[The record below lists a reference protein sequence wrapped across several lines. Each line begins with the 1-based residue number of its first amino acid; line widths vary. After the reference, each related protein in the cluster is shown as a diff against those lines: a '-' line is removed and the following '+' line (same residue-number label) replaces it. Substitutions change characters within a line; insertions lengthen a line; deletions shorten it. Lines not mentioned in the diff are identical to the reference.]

1 MSTTTNPNTTT
12 TAAAPTGDPRHPQP
26 PTRALGWLIVSLL
39 AVTVVSLVGRAWTDT
54 APESWYGQLDKPAW
68 TPPGA
73 VFGIVWTILY
83 LAMAV
88 AAWLVARHGLH
99 RGDVRRALLLYGLQ
113 LVLNLG
119 WTATFFAAERPGWA
133 VVEIA
138 LLFVALIATMAYF
151 GPISNGAFWL
161 LVPYACW
168 VAYAAS
174 LTIGI
179 AALNT

>member
-1 MSTTTNPNTTT
+1 MLTTPRLTPHRRSLPADLLLMGASV
-12 TAAAPTGDPRHPQP
+12 AA
-26 PTRALGWLIVSLL
+26 V
-39 AVTVVSLVGRAWTDT
+39 AVVAAVGRTWTDT
-54 APESWYGQLDKPAW
+54 ASGSWYDTLDKPAW

-83 LAMAV
+83 LMMAA
-88 AAWLVARHGLH
+88 AAWLVARHGLD
-99 RGDVRRALLLYGLQ
+99 RADVRRALLAYGAQ

-133 VVEIA
+133 IVEIA
-138 LLFVALIATMAYF
+138 ALFVMVLVTMVAF
-151 GPISNGAFWL
+151 RPISTAAFWL
-161 LVPYACW
+161 LAPYAAW

-179 AALNT
+179 AVLN